1 MGMELREQVA
11 AGEMAAEEAKKK
23 YAAAEEQMWRRF
35 RMAEE
40 QAGGEHHASQDLA
53 KLKASIET
61 RLKAMGMELRK
72 QVADGEMTAEDAK
85 ARYDAAE
92 QQMWR
97 RYRQAEKKAV
107 ADD

>member
-1 MGMELREQVA
+1 MWSRYHMAEKKAAEGDRRESQDRDELKIAIEERLQTMSMELR
-11 AGEMAAEEAKKK
+11 
-23 YAAAEEQMWRRF
+23 
-35 RMAEE
+35 
-40 QAGGEHHASQDLA
+40 L
-53 KLKASIET
+53 
-61 RLKAMGMELRK
+61 

-97 RYRQAEKKAV
+97 RYRQVEKKAV